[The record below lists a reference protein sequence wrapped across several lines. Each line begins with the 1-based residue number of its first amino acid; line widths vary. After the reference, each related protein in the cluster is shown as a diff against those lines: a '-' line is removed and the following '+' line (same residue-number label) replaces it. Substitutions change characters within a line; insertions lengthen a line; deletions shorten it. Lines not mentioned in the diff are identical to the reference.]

1 MHIPVRDPR
10 ESGRDYALRSLQD
23 NILRLE
29 LEPGSMVSENEL
41 AAQLGLSRTP
51 VREALMALAKVKL
64 VDVYPQ
70 RGSAVSLIDY
80 DLVEET
86 CFMRRVFEV
95 AVVEVSAK
103 TATEQ
108 DKVELMDN
116 VRQQERFLQEGRAE
130 QLMPLDNEL
139 HKKLFLIAHKS
150 QMWDMMSSYTLHFD
164 RVRRMALD
172 PVRNDRNVADHRAI
186 VEAVCAGDATQA
198 RKLMERHL
206 NRYKV
211 DENALRERYPES
223 WFKPAV

>member
-1 MHIPVRDPR
+1 MQIPVRDPK
-10 ESGRDYALRSLQD
+10 ESGRDYALRCLTE
-23 NILRLE
+23 NILNLE
-29 LEPGSMVSENEL
+29 LTPGSMVSENEL

-51 VREALMALAKVKL
+51 VREALMALAKVRL

-70 RGSAVSLIDY
+70 RGSAVALVDY
-80 DLVEET
+80 ELVEET

-95 AVVEVSAK
+95 AVVEVACK
-103 TATEQ
+103 TAKEE
-108 DKVELMDN
+108 DKVALKDN
-116 VRQQERFLQEGRAE
+116 VAAQERFLQEGRPE

-139 HKKLFLIAHKS
+139 HKLLFLIAHKT

-186 VEAVCAGDATQA
+186 VDAICTGDAAQA
-198 RKLMERHL
+198 KKLMERHL

-211 DENALRERYPES
+211 DENALRSRYPES
-223 WFKPAV
+223 WFK

>member
-1 MHIPVRDPR
+1 MQIPVRDPK
-10 ESGRDYALRSLQD
+10 ESGRDYALRCLTE
-23 NILRLE
+23 NILNLE
-29 LEPGSMVSENEL
+29 LTPGSMVSENEL

-51 VREALMALAKVKL
+51 VREALMALAKVRL

-70 RGSAVSLIDY
+70 RGSAVTLVDY
-80 DLVEET
+80 ELVEET

-95 AVVEVSAK
+95 AVVEVACK
-103 TATEQ
+103 TATEE
-108 DKVELMDN
+108 DKVALKDN
-116 VRQQERFLQEGRAE
+116 VAAQERFLQEGRPE

-139 HKKLFLIAHKS
+139 HKLLFLIAHKT

-186 VEAVCAGDATQA
+186 VDAICTGDAAQA
-198 RKLMERHL
+198 KKLMERHL

-211 DENALRERYPES
+211 DENALRSRYPES
-223 WFKPAV
+223 WFK

>member
-1 MHIPVRDPR
+1 MTISPRDLR
-10 ESGRDYALRSLQD
+10 ETGRDYAMRVLKE
-23 NILRLE
+23 NILNLE
-29 LEPGSMVSENEL
+29 LTPGSMVSENEL

-51 VREALMALAKVKL
+51 VREALMALAKVRL

-70 RGSAVSLIDY
+70 RGSAVALVDY
-80 DLVEET
+80 ELVEET

-95 AVVEVSAK
+95 AVVEVACK
-103 TATEQ
+103 TATEE
-108 DKVELMDN
+108 DKVALKDN
-116 VRQQERFLQEGRAE
+116 VAAQERFLQEGRPE

-139 HKKLFLIAHKS
+139 HKLLFLIAHKT

-186 VEAVCAGDATQA
+186 VDAICTGDAAQA
-198 RKLMERHL
+198 KKLMERHL

-211 DENALRERYPES
+211 DENALRSRYPES
-223 WFKPAV
+223 WFK

>member
-1 MHIPVRDPR
+1 MQIPVRDPK
-10 ESGRDYALRSLQD
+10 ESGRDYALRCLTE
-23 NILRLE
+23 NILNLE
-29 LEPGSMVSENEL
+29 LTPGSMVSENEL

-51 VREALMALAKVKL
+51 VREALMALAKVRL

-70 RGSAVSLIDY
+70 RGSAVALVDY
-80 DLVEET
+80 ELVEET

-95 AVVEVSAK
+95 AVVEVACK
-103 TATEQ
+103 TATEE
-108 DKVELMDN
+108 DKVALKDN
-116 VRQQERFLQEGRAE
+116 VAAQERFLQEGRPE

-139 HKKLFLIAHKS
+139 HKMLFLIAHKT

-186 VEAVCAGDATQA
+186 VDAICTGDAAQA
-198 RKLMERHL
+198 KKLMERHL

-211 DENALRERYPES
+211 DENALRSRYPES
-223 WFKPAV
+223 WFK

>member
-1 MHIPVRDPR
+1 MQIPVRDPK
-10 ESGRDYALRSLQD
+10 ESGRDYALRCLTE
-23 NILRLE
+23 NILNLE
-29 LEPGSMVSENEL
+29 LTPGSMVSENEL

-51 VREALMALAKVKL
+51 VREALMALAKVRL

-70 RGSAVSLIDY
+70 RGSAVALVDY
-80 DLVEET
+80 ELVEET

-95 AVVEVSAK
+95 AVVEVACK
-103 TATEQ
+103 TATEE
-108 DKVELMDN
+108 DKVALKDN
-116 VRQQERFLQEGRAE
+116 VAAQERFLQEGRPE

-139 HKKLFLIAHKS
+139 HKLLFLIAHKT

-186 VEAVCAGDATQA
+186 VDAICTGDAAQA
-198 RKLMERHL
+198 KKLMERHL

-211 DENALRERYPES
+211 DENALRSRYPES
-223 WFKPAV
+223 WFK

>member
-1 MHIPVRDPR
+1 MQIPVRDPK
-10 ESGRDYALRSLQD
+10 ESGRDYALRCLTE
-23 NILRLE
+23 NILNLE
-29 LEPGSMVSENEL
+29 LTPGSMVSENEL

-51 VREALMALAKVKL
+51 VREALMALAKVRL

-70 RGSAVSLIDY
+70 RGSAVALVDY
-80 DLVEET
+80 ELVEET

-95 AVVEVSAK
+95 AVVEVACK
-103 TATEQ
+103 NATEE
-108 DKVELMDN
+108 DKVALKDN
-116 VRQQERFLQEGRAE
+116 VAAQERFLQEGRPE

-139 HKKLFLIAHKS
+139 HKLLFLIAHKT

-186 VEAVCAGDATQA
+186 VDAICTGDAAQA
-198 RKLMERHL
+198 KKLMERHL

-211 DENALRERYPES
+211 DENALRSRYPES
-223 WFKPAV
+223 WFK

>member
-1 MHIPVRDPR
+1 MQIPVRDPK
-10 ESGRDYALRSLQD
+10 ESGRDYALRCLTE
-23 NILRLE
+23 NILNLE
-29 LEPGSMVSENEL
+29 LTPGSMVSENEL

-51 VREALMALAKVKL
+51 VREALMALAKVRL

-70 RGSAVSLIDY
+70 RGSAVALVDY
-80 DLVEET
+80 ELVEET

-95 AVVEVSAK
+95 AVVEVACK
-103 TATEQ
+103 TATEE
-108 DKVELMDN
+108 DKVALKDN
-116 VRQQERFLQEGRAE
+116 VAAQERFLQEGRPE

-139 HKKLFLIAHKS
+139 HKLLFLIAHKM

-186 VEAVCAGDATQA
+186 VDAICTGDAAQA
-198 RKLMERHL
+198 KKLMERHL

-211 DENALRERYPES
+211 DENALRSRYPES
-223 WFKPAV
+223 WFK

>member
-1 MHIPVRDPR
+1 MQIPVRDPK
-10 ESGRDYALRSLQD
+10 ESGRDYALRCLTE
-23 NILRLE
+23 NILNLE
-29 LEPGSMVSENEL
+29 LTPGSMVSENEL

-51 VREALMALAKVKL
+51 VREALMALAKVRL

-70 RGSAVSLIDY
+70 RGSAVALVDY
-80 DLVEET
+80 ELVEET

-95 AVVEVSAK
+95 AVVEVACK
-103 TATEQ
+103 TATEE
-108 DKVELMDN
+108 DKVALKDN
-116 VRQQERFLQEGRAE
+116 VAAQERFLQEGRPE

-139 HKKLFLIAHKS
+139 HKLLFLIAHKT

-186 VEAVCAGDATQA
+186 VDAICIGDAAQA
-198 RKLMERHL
+198 KKLMERHL

-211 DENALRERYPES
+211 DENALRSRYPES
-223 WFKPAV
+223 WFK

>member
-1 MHIPVRDPR
+1 MQIPARDPR
-10 ESGRDYALRSLQD
+10 ESGRDYALRCLTE
-23 NILRLE
+23 NIVSLE
-29 LEPGSMVSENEL
+29 LAPGSMVSENEL

-51 VREALMALAKVKL
+51 VREALMALAKVRL

-70 RGSAVSLIDY
+70 RGSAVALVDY

-95 AVVEVSAK
+95 AVVEVAAK
-103 TATEQ
+103 TASEA
-108 DKVELMDN
+108 DKVALMDN
-116 VRQQERFLQEGRAE
+116 VQAQERFLQEGRPD
-130 QLMPLDNEL
+130 QLLPLDNEL
-139 HKKLFLIAHKS
+139 HKMLFMIARKS

-186 VEAVCAGDATQA
+186 VEAVCAGDAAQA
-198 RKLMERHL
+198 RKLMDRHL

-211 DENALRERYPES
+211 DENALRERYPEN
-223 WFKPAV
+223 WFK